1 MRISRSKAIVLA
13 AAGALSVATAAS
25 AALTSWSAGDAG
37 PGGTADHTAGAT
49 GAAGPPRLTF
59 AAYRQ
64 HTVVAAQHSHK
75 TRLARTELA
84 LAMTSPHAAKPAVA
98 TAPYKP
104 TVTAAAMKP
113 TVTAPAVK
121 PAVAVAA
128 KKPAAT
134 AAATESPAPTA
145 TQSTPAF
152 TKPASSGS
160 PQQIA
165 QGLLSS
171 FSWSA
176 SQFACLNPLWQHESG
191 WSVSAQNAGSGAYG
205 IPQAM
210 PGSRMASAGPN
221 WQTSATTQIKWGL
234 QYIKST
240 YGSPCAAWSH
250 EQATGWY

>member
-59 AAYRQ
+59 AAYQQ
-64 HTVVAAQHSHK
+64 HTVLAAQHSHK

-84 LAMTSPHAAKPAVA
+84 LAMTSPHAAKPGVA
-98 TAPYKP
+98 TAPNKP
-104 TVTAAAMKP
+104 TVTAAAK
-113 TVTAPAVK
+113 K
-121 PAVAVAA
+121 PAVAAAA
-128 KKPAAT
+128 KKSAT
-134 AAATESPAPTA
+134 SVAATESPAPTA

-165 QGLLSS
+165 QGLLGS

>member
-64 HTVVAAQHSHK
+64 HTVLAAQHSHK

-84 LAMTSPHAAKPAVA
+84 LAMTSPHAAKPGVA
-98 TAPYKP
+98 TAPNKP
-104 TVTAAAMKP
+104 TVTAAAK
-113 TVTAPAVK
+113 K
-121 PAVAVAA
+121 PAVAAAA
-128 KKPAAT
+128 KKSAT
-134 AAATESPAPTA
+134 SVAATESPAPTA